1 MAVRAGRA
9 PLPFPARIARS
20 DAALPLGL
28 LAPTIVFLTLL
39 ILIPVVQAI
48 LLSFQAVEGTL
59 GLEAY
64 ERMVNDIRFVD
75 AIRNTVALLILVVP
89 IQLVLALAMALLI
102 HSRFPGHGVF
112 LYIFAL
118 PLAISDLAAGI
129 VWLSIFADTGYMNT
143 VLGGLGLTSQPI
155 SFLSYE
161 NLQLVLGTVVV
172 AESWRATAIVLVIL
186 LAGLQLIP
194 REYFEAADLFGA
206 SRFKRTLLVV
216 LPMLKPSLQ
225 SALIIRTIFAFQTF
239 AVVLALAGRQ
249 LPVLS
254 YEAFDWY
261 SDKRNE
267 NVAAAYAAL
276 ILLLTIT
283 VTFVYLRLLRVRETD
298 VAR

>member
-9 PLPFPARIARS
+9 LPFPARFARS

-28 LAPTIVFLTLL
+28 VAPTIVFLTLL

-48 LLSFQAVEGTL
+48 TLSFQATAGTF

-64 ERMVNDIRFVD
+64 RRMVNDVAFAD
-75 AIRNTVALLILVVP
+75 SLRNTLLLLVLVVP
-89 IQLVLALAMALLI
+89 VQLVLALSMALLI
-102 HSRFPGHGVF
+102 HSRFPGHGMF

-129 VWLSIFADTGYMNT
+129 VWLSIFADTGYLNSA
-143 VLGGLGLTSQPI
+143 LAGLGLATEPI
-155 SFLSYE
+155 NFLSYE
-161 NLQLVLGTVVV
+161 NLHLVLLTIVV

-186 LAGLQLIP
+186 LAGLQVIP

-206 SRFKRTLLVV
+206 SRMRRTLQVV
-216 LPMLKPSLQ
+216 LPMLRPSLQ

-249 LPVLS
+249 FPVLS
-254 YEAFDWY
+254 YEAYDWY
-261 SDKRNE
+261 YNNRNE
-267 NVAAAYAAL
+267 FIAAAFAAL
-276 ILLLTIT
+276 ILLMTLT
-283 VTFVYLRLLRVRETD
+283 VTVFYLRLLRVKDAEIQR
-298 VAR
+298 

>member
-9 PLPFPARIARS
+9 LPFPARIARS

-39 ILIPVVQAI
+39 ILIPVGQAL
-48 LLSFQAVEGTL
+48 LLSFQATEGTL

-64 ERMVNDIRFVD
+64 RRMVNDVAFAD
-75 AIRNTVALLILVVP
+75 SLRNTLLLLVLVVP
-89 IQLVLALAMALLI
+89 VQLVLALAMALLI
-102 HSRFPGHGVF
+102 HSRFPGHGIF

-129 VWLSIFADTGYMNT
+129 VWLSIFADTGYMNSA
-143 VLGGLGLTSQPI
+143 LAGLGLATEPI
-155 SFLSYE
+155 NFLSYE
-161 NLQLVLGTVVV
+161 NLHLVLLTIIV

-206 SRFKRTLLVV
+206 SRMKRTLQVV
-216 LPMLKPSLQ
+216 LPMLRPSLQ

-249 LPVLS
+249 FPVLS
-254 YEAFDWY
+254 YEAYDWY
-261 SDKRNE
+261 YNNRNE
-267 NVAAAYAAL
+267 FIAAAFAAL
-276 ILLLTIT
+276 ILLMTLT
-283 VTFVYLRLLRVRETD
+283 VTVFYLRLLRVKDAEIQR
-298 VAR
+298 

>member
-1 MAVRAGRA
+1 VAVRARRA
-9 PLPFPARIARS
+9 LPFPARIVRS

-28 LAPTIVFLTLL
+28 LAPTIVFLVLL
-39 ILIPVVQAI
+39 ILIPALQAI
-48 LLSFQAVEGTL
+48 LLSFQAVKGTL
-59 GLEAY
+59 GLDAY
-64 ERMVNDIRFVD
+64 QRMVNDVAFID
-75 AIRNTVALLILVVP
+75 SLKNTLLLLILVVP

-102 HSRFPGHGVF
+102 HSRFPGHGLF

-118 PLAISDLAAGI
+118 PLAISDLAAGL
-129 VWLSIFADTGYMNT
+129 VWLSIFSDTGYMNT
-143 VLGGLGLTSQPI
+143 ILTGLGLTSEPVA
-155 SFLSYE
+155 FLSYE
-161 NLQLVLGTVVV
+161 NLHLVLATVVV

-206 SRFKRTLLVV
+206 SRLKRIVLVV
-216 LPMLKPSLQ
+216 LPMLRPSLQ

-254 YEAFDWY
+254 YEAYDWY
-261 SDKRNE
+261 YNNRNE
-267 NVAAAYAAL
+267 FVAAAFAAL
-276 ILLLTIT
+276 ILVLTMT
-283 VTFVYLRLLRVRETD
+283 VTFFYLRLLRVRETE

>member
-1 MAVRAGRA
+1 MAVRARRA
-9 PLPFPARIARS
+9 LPFPARIVRS

-39 ILIPVVQAI
+39 ILIPALQAL

-59 GLEAY
+59 GLDAY
-64 ERMVNDIRFVD
+64 ERMVNDIAFID
-75 AIRNTVALLILVVP
+75 SLKNTLLLLILVVP

-129 VWLSIFADTGYMNT
+129 VWLAIFSDTGYMNT
-143 VLGGLGLTSQPI
+143 ILNGLGLTSEPVA
-155 SFLSYE
+155 FLSYE
-161 NLQLVLGTVVV
+161 NLHLVMATVVV
-172 AESWRATAIVLVIL
+172 AESWRATAIVLVVL

-206 SRFKRTLLVV
+206 SRMKRIFLVV

-254 YEAFDWY
+254 YQAYDWY
-261 SDKRNE
+261 YNNRNE
-267 NVAAAYAAL
+267 FVAAAFAAL
-276 ILLLTIT
+276 ILVLTMT
-283 VTFVYLRLLRVRETD
+283 VTFFYLRLLRVRETE

>member
-1 MAVRAGRA
+1 MV
-9 PLPFPARIARS
+9 S
-20 DAALPLGL
+20 DVAFADSLRN
-28 LAPTIVFLTLL
+28 TLL
-39 ILIPVVQAI
+39 
-48 LLSFQAVEGTL
+48 LLV
-59 GLEAY
+59 
-64 ERMVNDIRFVD
+64 
-75 AIRNTVALLILVVP
+75 LVVP

-102 HSRFPGHGVF
+102 HSRFPGHGLF

-143 VLGGLGLTSQPI
+143 ILSGLGLTSQPI

-161 NLQLVLGTVVV
+161 NLQLVLMTVVI

-206 SRFKRTLLVV
+206 SRLKRIVLVV
-216 LPMLKPSLQ
+216 LPMLRPSLQ

-254 YEAFDWY
+254 YEAYDWY
-261 SDKRNE
+261 YNNRNE
-267 NVAAAYAAL
+267 FVAAAFAAL
-276 ILLLTIT
+276 ILVLTMT
-283 VTFVYLRLLRVRETD
+283 VTFFYLRLLRVRETE

>member
-1 MAVRAGRA
+1 MAVGARRA
-9 PLPFPARIARS
+9 LPFPARIVRS

-28 LAPTIVFLTLL
+28 LAPTIIFLTLL
-39 ILIPVVQAI
+39 ILIPALQAL

-59 GLEAY
+59 SLDAY
-64 ERMVNDIRFVD
+64 DRMVNDIAFFD
-75 AIRNTVALLILVVP
+75 SLKNTLLLLILVVP
-89 IQLVLALAMALLI
+89 IQLALALAMALLI

-129 VWLSIFADTGYMNT
+129 VWLSIFSDTGYMNT
-143 VLGGLGLTSQPI
+143 ILNGLGLATEPVA
-155 SFLSYE
+155 FLSYE
-161 NLQLVLGTVVV
+161 NLHLVMATVVV
-172 AESWRATAIVLVIL
+172 AESWRATAIVLVVL

-206 SRFKRTLLVV
+206 SRFQRIFLVV

-254 YEAFDWY
+254 YQAYDWY
-261 SDKRNE
+261 YNNRNE
-267 NVAAAYAAL
+267 FVAAAFAAL
-276 ILLLTIT
+276 ILVLTMT
-283 VTFVYLRLLRVRETD
+283 VVFFYLRLLRVQETE

>member
-1 MAVRAGRA
+1 MAVRVGRA
-9 PLPFPARIARS
+9 LAFPARFARS
-20 DAALPLGL
+20 EAALPLGL

-39 ILIPVVQAI
+39 ILIPVAQAL
-48 LLSFQAVEGTL
+48 LLSFQATEGTL

-64 ERMVNDIRFVD
+64 RRMVTDVAFAD
-75 AIRNTVALLILVVP
+75 SLRNTLLLLVLVVP
-89 IQLVLALAMALLI
+89 VQLVLALAMALLI
-102 HSRFPGHGVF
+102 HSRFPGHGIF

-129 VWLSIFADTGYMNT
+129 VWLSIFSDTGYLNSA
-143 VLGGLGLTSQPI
+143 LTSFGLAKEPI

-161 NLQLVLGTVVV
+161 NLHLVLLTIIV

-206 SRFKRTLLVV
+206 SRWKRTLLIV
-216 LPMLKPSLQ
+216 LPMLRPSLQ

-249 LPVLS
+249 FPVLS
-254 YEAFDWY
+254 YEAYDWY
-261 SDKRNE
+261 YNNRNE
-267 NVAAAYAAL
+267 FIAAAFAAL
-276 ILLLTIT
+276 ILLMTLT
-283 VTFVYLRLLRVRETD
+283 VTVFYLRLLRVKDAEIQR
-298 VAR
+298 